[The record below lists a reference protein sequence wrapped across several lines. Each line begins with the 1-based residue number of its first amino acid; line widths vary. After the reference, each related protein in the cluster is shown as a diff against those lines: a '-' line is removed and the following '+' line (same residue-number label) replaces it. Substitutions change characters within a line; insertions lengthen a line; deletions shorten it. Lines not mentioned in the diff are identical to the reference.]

1 MPRTMLL
8 VFSLCVPALA
18 AAAEYECK
26 VEKKVDFDVS
36 YTSEQLKKL
45 KFSVKIEEGEKGTFV
60 SRCSFSPIAQKVT
73 CDRYHMDKVVLDEYV
88 KIKKYYLFRSQF
100 DVQLFPD
107 LSFVEN
113 NGRGS
118 VAYGKCRFVAP

>member
-1 MPRTMLL
+1 MPSAMLL
-8 VFSLCVPALA
+8 IFSLCAPAFA

-26 VEKKVDFDVS
+26 VEKKVDSDAS
-36 YTSEQLKKL
+36 YTSNQLEKG
-45 KFSVKIEEGEKGTFV
+45 KFSIRIEEGKKETFV
-60 SRCSFSPIAQKVT
+60 SRCSFSPIAQKIT
-73 CDRYHMDKVVLDEYV
+73 CDRYHVDKIVLDEYV

-107 LSFVEN
+107 LSFIEN

-118 VAYGKCRFVAP
+118 VAYGKCRFTAP